1 MGYSISTLDNQ
12 GNKGQYNTLLIAGLT
27 PEFLE
32 KPVLWWKKSEQE
44 IIRKRS
50 INPYFARNTL
60 IVEKDS
66 ARKQSELLR
75 ALSDMGYQKTLF
87 TLAKGTFLHKGAS
100 IVIYPINHEKPIAIE
115 FDGNRIEDIRI
126 YDSIEADEEVIS
138 PRAKEK
144 EYDFRAGDYVVHI
157 DHGIGIFKKIEN
169 NYCVVEYAP
178 ARAKG
183 PPDRLFVPQEESKRL
198 SLYLGLRTPAIHRL
212 GTPLWRTTKKKAKED
227 IIAFARKL
235 AVLYKRRSQAARMPY
250 TPDPA
255 EKEIWDAFP
264 FEETEGQI
272 QALKEIFADLSRPE
286 PMDRLLTGDV
296 GFGKT
301 EVALRALLRV
311 LLNGK
316 QAVVIAPT
324 TVLADQH
331 TELFKERLAS
341 LPIRIERFTRLESA
355 KKIKNIQQ
363 GIGNGTIDLVIGTH
377 KLLSSRGETSP
388 LRGGQKNISFKN
400 LGMLLIDE
408 EQRFGVRHKEFLK
421 EAYPAVDTLTLSATP
436 IPRTLAFS
444 LAGIRPLSQLKEAPR
459 GRLAPASQ
467 VLPYSKE
474 IIKSALLQEHKRN
487 GQAYYLANRIHQIP
501 RILETL
507 TELAPH
513 MRLGVIHGRLKEKEI
528 IRVMREFRDKKID
541 VLVSTT
547 IIENGIDIQAVN
559 TLIVEDASLLGLAQ
573 AHQLRG
579 RIGRSDIQ
587 SYAYFFYP
595 IRMLSK
601 SLDENT
607 KNANNKKPAVI
618 RRNKHSNGASPLN
631 KKGGVFESHLTKN
644 PSTPLDNT
652 RDKPLGASA
661 ERRLAILE
669 ELSYLGAGIEIAKR
683 DLEMRGSGNILGKE
697 QSGVANKIGWNLY
710 FEMLA
715 QALEEVKSYE

>member
-1 MGYSISTLDNQ
+1 M
-12 GNKGQYNTLLIAGLT
+12 LLAGLT

-44 IIRKRS
+44 IIRKRTM
-50 INPYFARNTL
+50 NPYFARNTL

-75 ALSDMGYQKTLF
+75 ACTDIGYQKTLF
-87 TLAKGTFLHKGAS
+87 ALARGTFLHKGAS
-100 IVIYPINHEKPIAIE
+100 VIIYPINHEKPIAIE
-115 FDGNRIEDIRI
+115 FDGNRIADIRD

-138 PRAKEK
+138 PRAKKK
-144 EYDFRAGDYVVHI
+144 EYDFRAEDYVVHI

-178 ARAKG
+178 GRIG
-183 PPDRLFVPQEESKRL
+183 GEPDRLFVPQEESKRL
-198 SLYLGLRTPAIHRL
+198 ALYLGLRTPTIHRL
-212 GTPLWRTTKKKAKED
+212 GTPLWHTTKKKAKED
-227 IIAFARKL
+227 IIAFARTL
-235 AVLYKRRSQAARMPY
+235 AALYKKRSEITRPPY
-250 TPDPA
+250 PA
-255 EKEIWDAFP
+255 DSIEKEIWEDFA
-264 FEETEGQI
+264 FEETGSQLSTLE
-272 QALKEIFADLSRPE
+272 EIFSDLAKPE
-286 PMDRLLTGDV
+286 PMERLLAGDV

-301 EVALRALLRV
+301 EVALRAMLRV
-311 LLNGK
+311 LINGK
-316 QAVVIAPT
+316 QVAIIAPT

-331 TELFKERLAS
+331 TELFKKRFKK
-341 LPIRIERFTRLESA
+341 LPFRVERFTRLESPA
-355 KKIKNIQQ
+355 KAKEIWNGLK
-363 GIGNGTIDLVIGTH
+363 NGTIDLVVGTH
-377 KLLSSRGETSP
+377 KVL
-388 LRGGQKNISFKN
+388 QKDISFKN
-400 LGMLLIDE
+400 LGLLVIDE
-408 EQRFGVRHKEFLK
+408 EQRFGVKHKEYIK
-421 EAYPAVDTLTLSATP
+421 EHYPAVDTLTLSATP

-474 IIKSALLQEHKRN
+474 IIKSALAQEHTRN

-507 TELAPH
+507 NELAPH
-513 MRLGVIHGRLKEKEI
+513 MRLGVIHGHLKEEEI

-541 VLVSTT
+541 ILVSTT

-595 IRMLSK
+595 VRALARPGRA
-601 SLDENT
+601 T
-607 KNANNKKPAVI
+607 
-618 RRNKHSNGASPLN
+618 SNGASPITAP
-631 KKGGVFESHLTKN
+631 KLTK
-644 PSTPLDNT
+644 T
-652 RDKPLGASA
+652 A

-715 QALEEVKSYE
+715 QALEEVKSDEL